1 MDENNGSNE
10 QLNVSNENISA
21 NVIINISTERSNTI
35 NNSTEKSYK
44 ANDITVDESNEV
56 TVQNAAELAGTIAA
70 TSGRPLMEV
79 IDEGQVD
86 LISSDEIEFFGSLPP
101 ILSDPPHDFADAM
114 DESDSPPKDTSS
126 PSSLSSHMVKLGL
139 VMRDV
144 AFALKPRARVG
155 LLFVSPRS
163 LSLCLGSTL
172 CRRLLLAN
180 QKVFAV
186 VLVSGRLICSSRP

>member
-10 QLNVSNENISA
+10 QLNVSKENISA
-21 NVIINISTERSNTI
+21 NFIINISTERSNTI

-86 LISSDEIEFFGSLPP
+86 LISSDEIEFFGSLLP
-101 ILSDPPHDFADAM
+101 ILSDPPRDFADAM
-114 DESDSPPKDTSS
+114 DESGSPPKDTSS
-126 PSSLSSHMVKLGL
+126 PSSLSSHTSEVGSRYEGRSLCAKAKGSRGAAVRQSPL
-139 VMRDV
+139 
-144 AFALKPRARVG
+144 LKPLSGKHVMPQTVASKPKGLRRSAR
-155 LLFVSPRS
+155 
-163 LSLCLGSTL
+163 LGEL
-172 CRRLLLAN
+172 DL
-180 QKVFAV
+180 
-186 VLVSGRLICSSRP
+186 